1 MFGKKFLLNIITF
14 IFLIIVACSD
24 ESDQITKSQD
34 SISNED
40 IIGTWQLREIKYPSG
55 ENEITVLPENEGIS
69 MTLKFFDTKTGQMI
83 TIENGSTDI
92 DNFTWNILG
101 TVVEIIYNNG
111 NWEPLRCRLIKGDLQ
126 IEYGFETNEDN
137 MVLASYI
144 FDKEIQKL

>member
-101 TVVEIIYNNG
+101 TVVEIIYDNG
-111 NWEPLRCRLIKGDLQ
+111 DWEPLRCRLIKGDLQ
-126 IEYGFETNEDN
+126 IEYGFETNENN

>member
-92 DNFTWNILG
+92 DNFRWNILG
-101 TVVEIIYNNG
+101 TVVEIIYDNG

>member
-101 TVVEIIYNNG
+101 TVVEIIYDNG

>member
-14 IFLIIVACSD
+14 IFLVIVACSD

-101 TVVEIIYNNG
+101 TVVEIIYDNG
-111 NWEPLRCRLIKGDLQ
+111 DWEPLRCRLIKGDLQ

>member
-101 TVVEIIYNNG
+101 TVVEIIYDNG
-111 NWEPLRCRLIKGDLQ
+111 DWEPLRCRLIKGDLQ

>member
-40 IIGTWQLREIKYPSG
+40 IIGTWRLREIKYPSG

-101 TVVEIIYNNG
+101 TVVEIIYDNG
-111 NWEPLRCRLIKGDLQ
+111 DWEPLRCRLIKGDLQ

>member
-101 TVVEIIYNNG
+101 TVVEIIYDNG
-111 NWEPLRCRLIKGDLQ
+111 DWEPLRCRLIKGDLQ
-126 IEYGFETNEDN
+126 IEYGFEPNEDN